1 MSRHLYR
8 LLFVAL
14 LFTQAATAAAQAVA
28 DQPAAAPSY
37 GASSVSGT
45 GTATIERAPETLRME
60 VDVLAKGKDLKD
72 ALSKLKQRRK
82 AAEQQLAKLGA
93 DTKSIRFGTPR
104 VSSVD
109 NDQQRQMQMMM
120 RQRMSGRGK
129 RRAADKPAVTPPVTI
144 AVSLVAEWPLK
155 TDDADGTGGADGAEQ
170 FLLAA
175 HALEAKIK
183 DADLGG
189 RKAAEELSPEEAEL
203 AEESEDDDEQ
213 VYYSGQP
220 QAKPGEPRFVYVA
233 SISDGER
240 AQALGKAFER
250 AKADALRLAQAAGTE
265 LGNLQRLS
273 GGNEAGG
280 DPESLSEWGPY
291 EYQMYQ
297 RAAQQRPT
305 DDKLEAI
312 GARPGML
319 KYQVT
324 VSATFALK

>member
-14 LFTQAATAAAQAVA
+14 LFTQATTAAAQAVA
-28 DQPAAAPSY
+28 DQPAATPSY
-37 GASSVSGT
+37 VASSVSGT

-60 VDVLAKGKDLKD
+60 IDVLAKGKDLKD
-72 ALSKLKQRRK
+72 ALGKLKQRRK

-104 VSSVD
+104 VSSID

-120 RQRMSGRGK
+120 RQRMAGRGK
-129 RRAADKPAVTPPVTI
+129 RRAVDKPAVAPPVTI
-144 AVSLVAEWPLK
+144 AVSLVAQWPLK
-155 TDDADGTGGADGAEQ
+155 TDAEGADGAEQ
-170 FLLAA
+170 LLLAA
-175 HALEAKIK
+175 HALEAKVK

-203 AEESEDDDEQ
+203 AEESEDDDDQ
-213 VYYSGQP
+213 VYYGGQP

-233 SISDGER
+233 SISDGQR
-240 AQALGKAFER
+240 AQALAKAFER
-250 AKADALRLAQAAGTE
+250 AKADALRLAQAAGAK
-265 LGNLQRLS
+265 LGSLQRLS

-280 DPESLSEWGPY
+280 DPESLSDWGPY

-297 RAAQQRPT
+297 RAAQQQPT

-319 KYQVT
+319 KCQVT